1 MRLTINVIDLSGPVP
16 ELKAKEKEP
25 ISRKE
30 QVDKVFA
37 AMCKLSDELAGLEQ
51 DRVANGEPTIC
62 DEMGGD
68 PEWVGVD
75 VYPGSV

>member
-1 MRLTINVIDLSGPVP
+1 MKVTINILYCSGPGP
-16 ELKAKEKEP
+16 EIKEKEEP
-25 ISRKE
+25 ISRKD
-30 QVDKVFA
+30 QVDKVFS

>member
-1 MRLTINVIDLSGPVP
+1 MNVTINILDASGPAP
-16 ELKAKEKEP
+16 EKQREEKELT
-25 ISRKE
+25 RKE

-62 DEMGGD
+62 DEMDGD